1 MRRESRGAASSA
13 PKGWTPRQA
22 CTVPVRTTTYRAP
35 QHHHDPRRT
44 TMPTRQQRLAALA
57 TARIAATARAA
68 LTALHAQDAA
78 ARGGR
83 EQGQGGS
90 A

>member
-1 MRRESRGAASSA
+1 
-13 PKGWTPRQA
+13 
-22 CTVPVRTTTYRAP
+22 
-35 QHHHDPRRT
+35 
-44 TMPTRQQRLAALA
+44 MPTRQQRLAALA